1 MKRLSALIA
10 DEDMAALR
18 FVRANLRA
26 SGYDVISA
34 VSGQEALSHF
44 ECAKPDI
51 MLSELDFADMSGIE
65 LCQKIRGNSDIPYIV
80 MSKQDDPRY
89 AVDILN
95 AGADDYLRK
104 PFAIEE
110 LLARINAIIRRSRK
124 EIEQFSAGR
133 MKVGNLVI
141 DLAQRQVGG
150 NGFSA
155 RLTPTEFQ
163 LLVCLA
169 NNADKVVPHEELLSA
184 VWGDEYQN
192 CTHYLRVNIG
202 RLRHKMEAELGNDD
216 YIVTCSGVGY
226 MLRSIKG

>member
-1 MKRLSALIA
+1 MKRLSTLIA
-10 DEDMAALR
+10 DEDTVALR

-26 SGYDVISA
+26 SGYDVVSA

-44 ECAKPDI
+44 ESDKPDI
-51 MLSELDFADMSGIE
+51 MLCELDFTDMEGIDI
-65 LCQKIRGNSDIPYIV
+65 CRVVRGCSDIPFLV
-80 MSKQDDPRY
+80 MSEKDDARY

-110 LLARINAIIRRSRK
+110 LLARISAIVRRTK
-124 EIEQFSAGR
+124 NEMEQFSSGR

-202 RLRHKMEAELGNDD
+202 RLRQKMETELGNDD

-226 MLRSIKG
+226 MLRSIK